1 MAEDRDERGAAQQAG
16 DQPQREEN
24 RYRSGGLPRGGPD
37 SQRSA
42 LERLAADL
50 LKKGFEA
57 GRDTLRQTDEALKTV
72 GESIF
77 AREIAHHLTSQ
88 LGDIRDAMTK
98 AVAGEIG
105 RFLREA
111 DLASEVRRMLQG
123 MTVEAKVQL
132 RFPSRDQEGKK
143 EPAEKAGADSPDD
156 NEPGAA

>member
-1 MAEDRDERGAAQQAG
+1 MDEDRDDQNEEQQAVWE
-16 DQPQREEN
+16 PLREEA
-24 RYRSGGLPRGGPD
+24 RYRSGRSARGGSE

-72 GESIF
+72 GESVF
-77 AREIAHHLTSQ
+77 AKEIANHFTSQ

-98 AVAGEIG
+98 AVASEIG

-111 DLASEVRRMLQG
+111 DLASEVRRALSG

-132 RFPSRDQEGKK
+132 KFPSDDEEKPQDEGSS
-143 EPAEKAGADSPDD
+143 DS
-156 NEPGAA
+156 